1 MQVTYAKALALSE
14 INPDLQDIVIEGKS
28 WFYVELDTGDGF
40 DLLASDIEEAKRYA
54 VATTQLFNNLGENSL
69 PTNEGVSPCQQ

>member
-54 VATTQLFNNLGENSL
+54 VGNYATVQ
-69 PTNEGVSPCQQ
+69 